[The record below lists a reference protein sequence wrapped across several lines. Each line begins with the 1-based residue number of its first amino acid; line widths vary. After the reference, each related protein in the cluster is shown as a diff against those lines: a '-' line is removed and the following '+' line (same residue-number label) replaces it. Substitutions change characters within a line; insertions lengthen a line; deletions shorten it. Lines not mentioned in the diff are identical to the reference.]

1 MLVGG
6 TAAVYSAVATL
17 VYIDGKVT
25 FVAGAKA
32 SFIGY
37 PQTEVCVPF
46 PTLNEE
52 VEVKH

>member
-6 TAAVYSAVATL
+6 TAAVYGTVATL
-17 VYIDGKVT
+17 IYIDRNIAFVT
-25 FVAGAKA
+25 GAKT
-32 SFIGY
+32 SLVGH
-37 PQTEVCVPF
+37 PQTEVRVPF